1 MATFLV
7 GENITAADLV
17 LWGSLFGKN
26 KNLPI

>member
-7 GENITAADLV
+7 GENITAADLA

-26 KNLPI
+26 KILPI